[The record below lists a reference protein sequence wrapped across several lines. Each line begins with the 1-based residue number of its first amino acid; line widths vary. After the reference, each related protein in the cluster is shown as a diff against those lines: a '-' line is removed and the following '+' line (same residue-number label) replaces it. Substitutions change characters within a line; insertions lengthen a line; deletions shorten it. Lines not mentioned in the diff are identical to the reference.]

1 MDNRLEGRSV
11 EDRRLRSGGGER
23 WCLDW
28 VVEVDLVKDGKYQA
42 DSKWVCPAPRL
53 EMPQTG

>member
-1 MDNRLEGRSV
+1 MV
-11 EDRRLRSGGGER
+11 EVRGGVD
-23 WCLDW
+23 LDW

-42 DSKWVCPAPRL
+42 DSKWVCSPRL